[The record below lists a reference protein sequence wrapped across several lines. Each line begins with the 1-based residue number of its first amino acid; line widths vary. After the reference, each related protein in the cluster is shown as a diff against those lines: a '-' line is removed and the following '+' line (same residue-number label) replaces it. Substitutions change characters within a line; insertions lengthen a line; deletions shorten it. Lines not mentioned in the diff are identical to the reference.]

1 MDSPNSSVVI
11 LASVSQTVVDQ
22 KVAVD
27 NPALLEPIPSF
38 ECLVEV
44 ILGRISGSACEMC
57 GRIDVEFVGDGVDVS
72 VRFVPP

>member
-27 NPALLEPIPSF
+27 HPALLEPIPRF
-38 ECLVEV
+38 ERLIEV
-44 ILGRISGSACEMC
+44 ILGRISGSASKMC
-57 GRIDVEFVGDGVDVS
+57 GCIDVEFVGNGVDVS